1 MPETKNAPTVS
12 IGRGTHHLPAVAVSR
27 RAAAEAALQ
36 IAERDQ
42 AVAAVAERDQKIL
55 ALENALHA
63 ADVARVCVTSPNAKT
78 EADREKLSAAVEAKR
93 KEWFAAGAEGVFD
106 AFAAVRTAEHELGL
120 VAVPPSP
127 KGRTV
132 AAALAASSPEA
143 AAAARRADAAYRQRL
158 RELGLE
164 LPGNGSAGAHSRPF

>member
-1 MPETKNAPTVS
+1 MPQQKIVPTVS
-12 IGRGTHHLPAVAVSR
+12 IGRGTHPLPAVAVSR
-27 RAAAEAALQ
+27 RAATEAALQ
-36 IAERDQ
+36 VVERDQ

-63 ADVARVCVTSPNAKT
+63 ADVARVCVASPNAKT
-78 EADREKLSAAVEAKR
+78 EEDRTRLTAAVEEKR
-93 KEWFAAGAEGVFD
+93 QEWLAAGAEGVFD
-106 AFAAVRTAEHELGL
+106 AFAAVKTAEHQLGL

-127 KGRTV
+127 KAQTV

-143 AAAARRADAAYRQRL
+143 AAAARRDAAAYRQRL

-164 LPGNGSAGAHSRPF
+164 QPGNGSAGSFGRPF

>member
-1 MPETKNAPTVS
+1 M
-12 IGRGTHHLPAVAVSR
+12 PAVAVSR
-27 RAAAEAALQ
+27 RAATEAALQ

-55 ALENALHA
+55 ALEDALHA
-63 ADVARVCVTSPNAKT
+63 ANVASLCGASPNAKT
-78 EADREKLSAAVEAKR
+78 AEDRQKLSAAVEAKR
-93 KEWFAAGAEGVFD
+93 LDWFTAGSEGTFD
-106 AFAAVRTAEHELGL
+106 AFAAIKTAEHELGL

-158 RELGLE
+158 RELGLDQ
-164 LPGNGSAGAHSRPF
+164 PGNGSAGAFSRPF